1 MNGFTRRTRTRQK
14 HHLQLQLTTLYRFE
28 EKIPFSG
35 ETKLIVPK
43 CKIKLVVVALGTLRA
58 LESGQSGHIT
68 YFTDSGSGLK
78 NSLRFPEE
86 NVAAYRSAGRTWNT
100 SNKMLLAHLQKAAGN
115 SALP

>member
-14 HHLQLQLTTLYRFE
+14 HHLQLQLTTLYHFE

-35 ETKLIVPK
+35 EKKLMVPK
-43 CKIKLVVVALGTLRA
+43 CKIKFVALGTLRT
-58 LESGQSGHIT
+58 LESGQSGRIT
-68 YFTDSGSGLK
+68 SFTDSGSGLK

-100 SNKMLLAHLQKAAGN
+100 RNKMLLAHLQKAAGN
-115 SALP
+115 SAQP